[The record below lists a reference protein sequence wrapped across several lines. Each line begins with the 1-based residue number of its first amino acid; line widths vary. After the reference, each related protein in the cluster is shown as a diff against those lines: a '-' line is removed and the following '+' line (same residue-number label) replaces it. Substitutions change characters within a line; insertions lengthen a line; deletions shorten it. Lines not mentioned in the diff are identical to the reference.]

1 VSNARVVSYA
11 TDQLPGGDRIVRSV
25 GLARL
30 GQGELCIRVSSR
42 RDYDYD
48 HRVMGVMNFIVDYI
62 VNTGARIR
70 AGESLEY
77 GWTLLRFLERAPSLL
92 EAHEIMDP
100 FSDEAEPPVVPGID
114 RALSLAEA
122 SRNVMRRNRLTG
134 SSDFPYRGKTAVTCA
149 HLAGVP
155 SRQLFIERYEP
166 DKPRDSGWS
175 ITCGTAAKSHQTEDL
190 RVEHLVH
197 VGARRRFV
205 VPYLTI
211 PVGSAV
217 AFDLTGATVF
227 PAGKNAGQRDPLD
240 PYLFEQV
247 NLAG

>member
-1 VSNARVVSYA
+1 VSKARVVSYA
-11 TDQLPGGDRIVRSV
+11 TDRLPGGDRIVRSV

-149 HLAGVP
+149 HLAGVA

-166 DKPRDSGWS
+166 AGLSP
-175 ITCGTAAKSHQTEDL
+175 
-190 RVEHLVH
+190 V
-197 VGARRRFV
+197 ARQLS
-205 VPYLTI
+205 LTTPKI
-211 PVGSAV
+211 YASN
-217 AFDLTGATVF
+217 T
-227 PAGKNAGQRDPLD
+227 
-240 PYLFEQV
+240 
-247 NLAG
+247 